1 MRFISW
7 NVNGLRACVQKG
19 FLDFFNDMNADFFC
33 LQETKLQ
40 PDQIQ
45 LDLPG
50 YEQYWCSAEKK
61 GYSGTAVFTKHTPQS
76 VRYGIGV
83 PELDTEG
90 RVITLEY
97 PEFYLVTCYTPNAQR
112 GLARLDHRMKWEDAF
127 REYLM
132 ALDSKKAVILCGDLN
147 VAHNPIDLKNPG
159 SNRGNAGFSDEERAA
174 FGRLLDSGFTDTFR
188 YLHPDAEGCYTWWSY
203 MFNARQNNAGWRI
216 DYFVVSD
223 RLRDQ
228 IYRTPIHSDIL
239 GSDHCPVELD
249 LSVSCNGGIW
259 QSEPEG
265 QASRILPERKALSNT
280 QKNAVRA
287 GIAAGLLAVGFAGG
301 YFTNYLLSPK
311 EPEYTTNNRPQSPY
325 FGYVPIFLP
334 LETVSASDAAD
345 MATDE
350 LIDYVVRIPQLQN
363 YASPV
368 SSTMITLALYEQ
380 CKADYPALAELEKRG
395 SEAATCMQ
403 QRLSRLSYLSVEGN
417 VLSFLLSLD
426 VFQIPETVIN
436 NA

>member
-1 MRFISW
+1 
-7 NVNGLRACVQKG
+7 
-19 FLDFFNDMNADFFC
+19 
-33 LQETKLQ
+33 
-40 PDQIQ
+40 
-45 LDLPG
+45 
-50 YEQYWCSAEKK
+50 
-61 GYSGTAVFTKHTPQS
+61 
-76 VRYGIGV
+76 
-83 PELDTEG
+83 
-90 RVITLEY
+90 
-97 PEFYLVTCYTPNAQR
+97 
-112 GLARLDHRMKWEDAF
+112 
-127 REYLM
+127 
-132 ALDSKKAVILCGDLN
+132 
-147 VAHNPIDLKNPG
+147 
-159 SNRGNAGFSDEERAA
+159 
-174 FGRLLDSGFTDTFR
+174 
-188 YLHPDAEGCYTWWSY
+188 

-259 QSEPEG
+259 QSESEG

-311 EPEYTTNNRPQSPY
+311 EPEYTTNNLPQSTY

-345 MATDE
+345 MTTDE

-426 VFQIPETVIN
+426 VYQIPETVIN